1 MSMPPVPATAPLRLS
16 VLGGFHLTIQE
27 ITCTHFYS
35 DKVRALLCYLAL
47 AGDQSVRRE
56 TLTDLLWPGY
66 APLSA
71 RASLRRALT
80 ELRKTLVPYPLLTTT
95 YHTVQLVNTPP
106 LLWCDAQAFCALA
119 VGCADHQPTLL
130 LACPVCAACRQQALA
145 LYLGEFLQGF
155 THLDSAPFHA
165 WRQAQATRFAQ
176 VATVL
181 RQLHLENNLSCEALV

>member
-1 MSMPPVPATAPLRLS
+1 MSTTSVPVTAPLRLS
-16 VLGGFHLTIQE
+16 LLGGFHLTINGL
-27 ITCTHFYS
+27 TCTHFYS
-35 DKVRALLCYLAL
+35 DKVRALLAYLAL
-47 AGDQSVRRE
+47 AGEQPVYRA
-56 TLTDLLWPGY
+56 TVTDLLWPGY

-80 ELRKTLVPYPLLTTT
+80 ELRRTLAPYPLLATT
-95 YHTVQLVNTPP
+95 YQTVQLVNAPS
-106 LLWCDAQAFCALA
+106 LFWCDAQAFSALV
-119 VGCADHQPTLL
+119 VGCPAHQPTLQRT
-130 LACPVCAACRQQALA
+130 CSICAACRQQALA

-181 RQLHLENNLSCEALV
+181 RQLHFENNLSCKSLV